1 MTFPPGSP
9 IPDTQRYS
17 NRQCLTLS
25 MSPRDIAYFI
35 WVLPLTG
42 SSMRSMGFEP
52 ALRSMRD
59 QRSTITAILAGQLRE
74 QSKLYLKPAYHLRGC
89 VNLAPMHNCGV
100 RICESIVSQIHCR
113 DVATEL
119 HRGYWKNV
127 KITIEHYNI
136 YINRTFD
143 RKGCVNI
150 AKPCY
155 DYVLMSRDAR
165 QNIFSRS
172 QPCTPISK
180 WGPSIIFKGI

>member
-1 MTFPPGSP
+1 MYKKGLLDVSAGLPHPKDISK
-9 IPDTQRYS
+9 IL
-17 NRQCLTLS
+17 NQC
-25 MSPRDIAYFI
+25 PRFRDIAYFI

-100 RICESIVSQIHCR
+100 QTWESIVSQIHWR

-127 KITIEHYNI
+127 KITICI
-136 YINRTFD
+136 LINRTFD